1 MTKELLKSNAERI
14 RKVELA
20 KKDYIQPT
28 SYTPIFDKRYEGELK
43 ENSEMWL
50 NSFIGKSQY
59 EITENLCVNW

>member
-1 MTKELLKSNAERI
+1 MTKETLKSNAERI

-20 KKDYIQPT
+20 RKDYVKPT